1 MTMAEEPVR
10 RNGPPN
16 DAEPAET
23 MPGGKVRYECLEDKA
38 IITLDDPAKRNALS
52 AAMRSGLRHALLK
65 LDSDPQAGVGIVT
78 GAGKAF
84 CAGAD
89 LNEMSAGALGVPPRD
104 YVPMIGHNLWL
115 DKVLVAAVN
124 GPALGG
130 GFLVA
135 QMADLAVAAEE
146 ATFGMPEAR
155 WGRGAPWSVPL
166 AHKIPERIWMELA
179 LTGEPISARRAY
191 EVGLVNA
198 VVPAADLMSSAIEL
212 AATVARNAPLTVRA
226 TRRMVHLSAEMGRSA
241 AWEVADELFRP
252 VYGSSDAQ
260 EGPRAFKERRSPKW
274 TGS

>member
-1 MTMAEEPVR
+1 MTMAEEPVQR
-10 RNGPPN
+10 DAQSR
-16 DAEPAET
+16 DAELAET
-23 MPGGKVRYECLEDKA
+23 MPGGKVRYERLDDVA

-52 AAMRSGLRHALLK
+52 FAMRSGLRQALLK
-65 LDSDPQAGVGIVT
+65 LDGDPRVSVGIVT
-78 GAGKAF
+78 GTGKAF

-89 LNEMSAGALGVPPRD
+89 LKEMSADALGVPPRD

-115 DKVLVAAVN
+115 DKMLVAAVN

-135 QMADLAVAAEE
+135 QMADLAVAAED
-146 ATFGMPEAR
+146 AIFGMPEAR

-166 AHKIPERIWMELA
+166 AQKIPERIWMELA
-179 LTGEPISARRAY
+179 VTGEPITARRAY
-191 EVGLVNA
+191 EVGFVNA

-212 AATVARNAPLTVRA
+212 AAKVARNAPLTVRA

-252 VYGSSDAQ
+252 VYNSSDAQ
-260 EGPRAFKERRSPKW
+260 EGPRAFKEHRSPEW